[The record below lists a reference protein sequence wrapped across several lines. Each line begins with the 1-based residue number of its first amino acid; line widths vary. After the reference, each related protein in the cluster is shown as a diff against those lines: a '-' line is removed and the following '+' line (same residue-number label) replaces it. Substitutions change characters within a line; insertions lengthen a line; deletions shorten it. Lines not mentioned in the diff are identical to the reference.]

1 MASQEDILKAHE
13 AETILNSDVL
23 KEAFAHLKDEYIT
36 RWLQSNSPDEQQ
48 LREAFHKSALLL
60 PEIEK
65 HLRIFIEKGKLTKA
79 NIDRIRKIA

>member
-1 MASQEDILKAHE
+1 MASQEDILKAQE

-23 KEAFAHLKDEYIT
+23 KEAFEQLKEQYISL
-36 RWLQSNSPDEQQ
+36 WLQSNSPDEKH
-48 LREAFHKSALLL
+48 LREAFHKSASLL

-79 NIDRIRKIA
+79 NIERIRKIA

>member
-1 MASQEDILKAHE
+1 MVSQEEILKAHE

-23 KEAFAHLKDEYIT
+23 KEAFEKLKEQYISL
-36 RWLQSNSPDEQQ
+36 WLQSNSPDEQK

-65 HLRIFIEKGKLTKA
+65 HLRIFVEKGKLTKA